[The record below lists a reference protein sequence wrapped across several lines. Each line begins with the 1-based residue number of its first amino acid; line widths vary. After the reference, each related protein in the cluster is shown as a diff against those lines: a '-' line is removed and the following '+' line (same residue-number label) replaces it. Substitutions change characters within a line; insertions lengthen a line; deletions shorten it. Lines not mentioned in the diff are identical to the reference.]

1 MGIGT
6 DVDSCT
12 GIGADIDI
20 GTDIDID
27 IDIGIGIEVDV
38 DLRGARRVAGR
49 GSCGDA
55 GAGRLRRRA
64 GAGHAVVATSGP
76 AAG

>member
-1 MGIGT
+1 M
-6 DVDSCT
+6 D
-12 GIGADIDI
+12 IGADIGTDI
-20 GTDIDID
+20 GTDID
-27 IDIGIGIEVDV
+27 IEVDV

-55 GAGRLRRRA
+55 GACRLRRRA